1 MPIETKDIK
10 TASALYCFIFAFG
23 KNKFFKWHPTRSKK
37 FSTPFKGKGRIPED
51 QLFSVGLVAATF
63 GPDEKKIA
71 TKQSASFVTPT
82 SEEPMESMAEF
93 LNHPWI

>member
-37 FSTPFKGKGRIPED
+37 FSTPSKGKEHTLED
-51 QLFSVGLVAATF
+51 QPFFAGLPAAIC
-63 GPDEKKIA
+63 GPEEKKIGI
-71 TKQSASFVTPT
+71 KQSVSFVTLI
-82 SEEPMESMAEF
+82 SEEPTESMVEF
-93 LNHPWI
+93 SNHPSI